1 MGSHE
6 HRFASRDR
14 ARWQRVNATSNA
26 CPSYLGPTIAA
37 VSCLAGFC
45 AVFLV
50 MLAAIVLGAIGAL
63 PGAVVILAVSRV
75 LCPQSKLRFGQAYG
89 AAFLSLVTYGGVV
102 TVTNYLFDGDKSMQA
117 VVEILTAGPQLL
129 HVILDN
135 PVMLAPFLILF
146 LLSQVPGWLS
156 FGYAL
161 GKQVGR
167 PFTGIGGFA
176 LACGIGVVCVVLAY
190 VFPFTVALAVTL

>member
-1 MGSHE
+1 MT
-6 HRFASRDR
+6 
-14 ARWQRVNATSNA
+14 VTSNRY
-26 CPSYLGPTIAA
+26 PSYPGPVIAA

-50 MLAAIVLGAIGAL
+50 MLAAIVLGAIGAI
-63 PGAVVILAVSRV
+63 PGAVVILAVSPV
-75 LCPQSKLRFGQAYG
+75 LCPHSKLRFGQAYG
-89 AAFLSLVTYGGVV
+89 AVFLSLVTYGGVV
-102 TVTNYLFDGDKSMQA
+102 TVTNYLFDGDKAMHA
-117 VVEILTAGPQLL
+117 VVNLLTASPQLMY
-129 HVILDN
+129 VTLDN

-167 PFTGIGGFA
+167 PFTGIGGYV

-190 VFPFTVALAVTL
+190 VFPLTVALAVNL

>member
-1 MGSHE
+1 MT
-6 HRFASRDR
+6 
-14 ARWQRVNATSNA
+14 VTSNRY
-26 CPSYLGPTIAA
+26 PGYPGPAIAA

-50 MLAAIVLGAIGAL
+50 MLAAIVLGAIGAI

-75 LCPQSKLRFGQAYG
+75 LCPHSKLRFGQAYG
-89 AAFLSLVTYGGVV
+89 AVFLSLVTYGGVV
-102 TVTNYLFDGDKSMQA
+102 TVTNYLFDGDKAMHA
-117 VVEILTAGPQLL
+117 VINLLTASPQL
-129 HVILDN
+129 VYVTLDN

-146 LLSQVPGWLS
+146 LLTQVPGWLS

-190 VFPFTVALAVTL
+190 VFPLTVALAVTL